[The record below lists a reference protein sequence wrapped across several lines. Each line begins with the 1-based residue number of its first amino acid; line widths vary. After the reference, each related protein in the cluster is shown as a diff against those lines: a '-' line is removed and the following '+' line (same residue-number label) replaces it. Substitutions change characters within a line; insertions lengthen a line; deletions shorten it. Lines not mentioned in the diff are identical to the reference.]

1 MTLEEKNE
9 KLLIELGDAVLSLPM
24 SAFTNAKV
32 NELIGDYENPT
43 LTIGVGLEELK
54 EYAKVKHNINTAN
67 IFICLEDNGMW
78 SYLVLIGQAK
88 KHKEWE
94 LGTCYSTY
102 NAGLRKMV
110 DLLKE
115 LKIQPADKQ

>member
-9 KLLIELGDAVLSLPM
+9 KLLVELGDAVLSLPM
-24 SAFTNAKV
+24 STYTNYKV
-32 NELIGDYENPT
+32 NNLIKDYENPT

-67 IFICLEDNGMW
+67 IFICLEDDGKW

-88 KHKEWE
+88 KCKEWE
-94 LGTCYSTY
+94 FATCYEAY
-102 NAGLRKMV
+102 NAGLREMV
-110 DLLKE
+110 ELLKE
-115 LKIQPADKQ
+115 LDNGK